1 MPGLCQA
8 GVVGSTLARW
18 RPRLCR
24 RWRVRRQSAAIDWW
38 IRFLVYPASSVELAT
53 TRIARGQATFGPVPL
68 QNLAGAVDLQVRKD
82 QDQARSSVVC
92 VRLLSALLH

>member
-1 MPGLCQA
+1 MPELCQA
-8 GVVGSTLARW
+8 AVVGSTLARGS
-18 RPRLCR
+18 PRLR
-24 RWRVRRQSAAIDWW
+24 RWWRVRRQSAAIDWW
-38 IRFLVYPASSVELAT
+38 IRLLVYPVPSVEWVT